1 MATPTPKA
9 KKTGDSAAAVQ
20 VVVDDETERGFL
32 GVEVDTTPNHAYTVA
47 GVTAGEPTPETD
59 GRPSASD

>member
-1 MATPTPKA
+1 MATPSPKA
-9 KKTGDSAAAVQ
+9 KKTSGATDATVIG
-20 VVVDDETERGFL
+20 DETERGFL

-59 GRPSASD
+59 GSSPSASD